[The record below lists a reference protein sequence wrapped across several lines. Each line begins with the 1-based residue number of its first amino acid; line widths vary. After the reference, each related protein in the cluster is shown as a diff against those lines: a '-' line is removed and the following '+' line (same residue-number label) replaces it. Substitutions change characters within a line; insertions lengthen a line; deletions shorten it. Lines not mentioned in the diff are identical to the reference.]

1 MLPTKIHKQNLKEV
15 QDRSKQ
21 SHSKQKI
28 IKKQKKKD
36 LNIQKS
42 PSKSPNLLLSSNENS
57 SENSD
62 IENDLL
68 KLCDDILLDYGLNNV
83 SEVQYRKPLFT
94 DLKTGDFLLVQFN
107 GRNRKKTKCSYIC
120 CVNRMD
126 EHQDGCIL
134 VQGLQKENY
143 QKTNFL

>member
-1 MLPTKIHKQNLKEV
+1 
-15 QDRSKQ
+15 
-21 SHSKQKI
+21 
-28 IKKQKKKD
+28 
-36 LNIQKS
+36 
-42 PSKSPNLLLSSNENS
+42 LSSNENS
-57 SENSD
+57 SEKSD

-68 KLCDDILLDYGLNNV
+68 KLCDDILLDYGLNDV
-83 SEVQYRKPLFT
+83 SEVQYRKPVFT

-107 GRNRKKTKCSYIC
+107 GRNRKKTKFSYIIC